1 MGSYLTDSY
10 ADLIR
15 LLDVGRRSSIMML
28 DHIEKELADV
38 MSRVWEMEED
48 VETGQ
53 SVDGLVAFEVF

>member
-38 MSRVWEMEED
+38 MSRVWEMDED
-48 VETGQ
+48 VEAKGP
-53 SVDGLVAFEVF
+53 GLVEFGFF